1 MQHAANQRALRI
13 DQDLDRGA
21 TVPLRPG
28 PHDLLALVLIGGDRD
43 RDDRVTERHRGAHR
57 LLGQQVDRRGGHED
71 DALVLAR
78 PRWGAAELQLV
89 ADLVVVGL
97 RPREQEDQQRHGDYD
112 DPRPLEELG
121 AQEHE
126 RDKELQLQR
135 KWVHL
140 WRVAGKYANVGVF
153 DVENAE
159 ELHEILSSLPLYPFM
174 EIDVS
179 ALCHHPGSLE
189 PTTK

>member
-1 MQHAANQRALRI
+1 MLFDVRMTVRI
-13 DQDLDRGA
+13 
-21 TVPLRPG
+21 
-28 PHDLLALVLIGGDRD
+28 PHN
-43 RDDRVTERHRGAHR
+43 
-57 LLGQQVDRRGGHED
+57 
-71 DALVLAR
+71 
-78 PRWGAAELQLV
+78 
-89 ADLVVVGL
+89 AD
-97 RPREQEDQQRHGDYD
+97 PEKIKQ
-112 DPRPLEELG
+112 LG

-126 RDKELQLQR
+126 RAKELQLQG

-140 WRVAGKYANVGVF
+140 WRVAGKFANVSVF
-153 DVENAE
+153 DVESAD